1 MSKLKR
7 VYWLK
12 LPKDFFQSKEIKKL
26 QKRAGGDTYVK
37 IYLKMLLLSL
47 TNEGKIYF
55 EQTEESLAEQLSIEI
70 DEDIND
76 IEVLLMY
83 LEHNK
88 LITKNENGVFMDQ
101 IPEMI
106 GSETID
112 AERKRRERN
121 AYKTIKLGQCPEIK
135 GQSPDKIGYCPDVSK
150 NVPNIEIDIE
160 IDIDKELDIEIDKK
174 IDKKKSDKIVDYV
187 KTKALTYENNLI
199 EFIEFR
205 KNIKKPLTE
214 LGINKIINQ
223 LTKWGY
229 NTNQIIEVLDNS
241 IMNNW
246 QGIFQLKENNYKNNS
261 NKIIKNTV
269 YTETKDEYDL
279 VLEKILEGK

>member
-1 MSKLKR
+1 MEL
-7 VYWLK
+7 
-12 LPKDFFQSKEIKKL
+12 KDF
-26 QKRAGGDTYVK
+26 VK
-37 IYLKMLLLSL
+37 ITEDHISIAK
-47 TNEGKIYF
+47 KI
-55 EQTEESLAEQLSIEI
+55 L
-70 DEDIND
+70 
-76 IEVLLMY
+76 
-83 LEHNK
+83 
-88 LITKNENGVFMDQ
+88 NENITCGRISCAMCPFSSGNSRIKEGCISNGYRGTKDF
-101 IPEMI
+101 
-106 GSETID
+106 
-112 AERKRRERN
+112 
-121 AYKTIKLGQCPEIK
+121 YKVDYQLQE
-135 GQSPDKIGYCPDVSK
+135 

-279 VLEKILEGK
+279 ALEKILEGK